1 MDLFCLSCMNS
12 KWSITGNLAN
22 TSYDNSNNNNSYI
35 YWTWTNIHANQWNS
49 FDLLCCW
56 FAFLLARKISVFFH
70 LSTFLLCFPP
80 AICFKRFSLKYCL
93 HGIKTV
99 GKKCNLIDLFDFDLQ
114 RWLKLNVF
122 QSTVCSHIQNQ
133 LISNRFSVFLLFLFS
148 KKKPKK
154 VERKKTFVFNVS
166 IWKFIALILAYTNS
180 INYDL

>member
-99 GKKCNLIDLFDFDLQ
+99 GKKMQFNWFVWFRFATLTQAQCLSIHCLLTHTKSIDF
-114 RWLKLNVF
+114 K
-122 QSTVCSHIQNQ
+122 
-133 LISNRFSVFLLFLFS
+133 
-148 KKKPKK
+148 
-154 VERKKTFVFNVS
+154 
-166 IWKFIALILAYTNS
+166 
-180 INYDL
+180 